1 MDIRH
6 LEEDRLSKNL
16 LSIEKTNLDT
26 NGNVL
31 NKEEIVVKHFVKR
44 DEFIQ
49 FFVENINF
57 INTELSNIER
67 QILFATITRMNYGNV
82 VTIYSG
88 LRKEFMAL
96 TGLSKASVSR
106 AIQGLI
112 EKKVLLPLNTPEL
125 QEKYMVFNQDSFL
138 VNPNIVG
145 KGSFRELKRLR
156 QMVITDFDF
165 EKLEV
170 KQEIIKETYYCDYQE
185 LINKNEYKV
194 DSIVKSND
202 NNTCQ
207 TEIRVVKHNE
217 ELGLNDTI
225 IDLDNEKQ

>member
-1 MDIRH
+1 MDIKI
-6 LEEDRLSKNL
+6 LEEEKLSKNL
-16 LSIEKTNLDT
+16 LSIEKTNLDID
-26 NGNVL
+26 GNVL

-96 TGLSKASVSR
+96 TKLSKASISR

-138 VNPNIVG
+138 VNPNVVG

-170 KQEIIKETYYCDYQE
+170 KQEVIKETYYCDVEE
-185 LINKNEYKV
+185 LVNKNEYKI
-194 DSIVKSND
+194 DSIVKSNN
-202 NNTCQ
+202 NNTSQ
-207 TEIRVVKHNE
+207 TEIRMIKHNDD
-217 ELGLNDTI
+217 LDCTNI
-225 IDLDNEKQ
+225 IDVDEKQ